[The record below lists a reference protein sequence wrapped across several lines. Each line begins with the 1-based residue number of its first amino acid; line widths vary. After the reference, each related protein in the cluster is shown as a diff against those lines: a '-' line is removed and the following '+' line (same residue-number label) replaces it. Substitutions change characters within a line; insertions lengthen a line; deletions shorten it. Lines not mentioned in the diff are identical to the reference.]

1 MLLTNKEL
9 LERLGIREEYFVEA
23 IKEECKWIL
32 DKCGVNDQ
40 EIIDKNMENC
50 TLDNVECKYEYDSG
64 IIAVAVPIYTKD
76 LTKPIYVVLVVDKNE
91 EYEYMKILKDEYSV
105 LIDEKTGLLEF

>member
-1 MLLTNKEL
+1 MTLKTLNNSTMRVIIIGGVAAGAKAAAKTKRLLP
-9 LERLGIREEYFVEA
+9 
-23 IKEECKWIL
+23 
-32 DKCGVNDQ
+32 
-40 EIIDKNMENC
+40 
-50 TLDNVECKYEYDSG
+50 DSD
-64 IIAVAVPIYTKD
+64 VPIYTKD